1 MSDTAIQHFRTR
13 TAAFA
18 DGFSATDEL
27 PPLFEPQSRSAYY
40 SVIAR
45 AIFRL
50 PNNTREARQ
59 ALYDRAG
66 VALATLLLDG
76 ASQVSEAQ
84 IAAERLALERA
95 IRKVEGEAQKKEQ
108 PTVQEKRRGAFISFL
123 PFLRLCRR

>member
-1 MSDTAIQHFRTR
+1 MSDTAIQHLRTR

-18 DGFSATDEL
+18 AGFSAADEA
-27 PPLFEPQSRSAYY
+27 PPIFEPRSKSAYY

-45 AIFRL
+45 AVSRL

-66 VALATLLLDG
+66 VTLATLLIDE
-76 ASQVSEAQ
+76 APKVSDAQ

-95 IRKVEGEAQKKEQ
+95 ILKVEGEAQKTEQ
-108 PTVQEKRRGAFISFL
+108 PTIQEKRQRALISLL
-123 PFLRLCRR
+123 PFLRVCKR